1 MSNNRIFKEEF
12 ITELLLTGDYTR
24 AEAEEQ
30 YNLLLKHDK
39 ALEKLLEN
47 NNEEEEYSD
56 FESEWL

>member
-1 MSNNRIFKEEF
+1 MSNNKIFKEEF
-12 ITELLLTGDYTR
+12 IAELLLTGDYTR

-39 ALEKLLEN
+39 ALKKLLEN